1 MNFSAL
7 YSHDFRI
14 YLIGNFIFLHG
25 LWAQRIVLGWLAWDL
40 TESPSFVGFAAFI
53 SFIPTIVS
61 GPFFGVITD
70 RSNLKIA
77 SFSSY
82 LLMIIVTLSL
92 YLVMQLNYLTPSI
105 LAFFCLLIGIIASA
119 HHPIRMS
126 LGPRL
131 VKHNHVPSVIAL
143 SAVNFNT
150 SRLVG
155 PAIGGILI
163 QLIGPNNTLLLTA
176 LCSLPILFVITLLKP
191 RQNKTN
197 LSEVS
202 KSVISSLIEG
212 ANLVSTN
219 QIIKLSIIL
228 SGLTSFIGR
237 GVLETLPLIAEG
249 VFSRGPNG
257 LGIITSAAGGG
268 ALLASITKV
277 ISKKQK
283 DGMISLDGWLSCFS
297 IPIVVLVIGLSENFI
312 FSVILICVLG
322 FFTTILGISMQ
333 SVIQTSLTDEFR
345 GRVMSIWV
353 MLTMGGAAFGAI
365 IIGFVSELAGI
376 SETHVYSGLILAIF
390 ICFVYLYNHF
400 SVRRLFNK

>member
-40 TESPSFVGFAAFI
+40 TKSPSFVGLVAFI
-53 SFIPTIVS
+53 SFIPTIIS
-61 GPFFGVITD
+61 GPFFGVFTD

-77 SFSSY
+77 SFISY
-82 LLMIIVTLSL
+82 LLMIVITISL
-92 YLVMQLNYLTPSI
+92 YLVAVLNFLTPSI
-105 LAFFCLLIGIIASA
+105 LACFCLLIGIIASA

-126 LGPRL
+126 LAPRL
-131 VKHNHVPSVIAL
+131 VKHNQVPSVVAL
-143 SAVNFNT
+143 TAVNFNT
-150 SRLVG
+150 SRLIG
-155 PAIGGILI
+155 PAIGGFFI

-176 LCSLPILFVITLLKP
+176 LCSLPVLFVITLLNP
-191 RQNKTN
+191 RQNKSQVKYN
-197 LSEVS
+197 SS
-202 KSVISSLIEG
+202 SVISSLVEG
-212 ANLVSTN
+212 ARLVSSN
-219 QIIKLSIIL
+219 QIIKLSILL

-249 VFSRGPNG
+249 IFSRGPNG

-268 ALLASITKV
+268 ALLASIAKV

-283 DGMISLDGWLSCFS
+283 EGTISLDGWLSCFS
-297 IPIVVLVIGLSENFI
+297 IPIVVLLIGNSESFLLSVLLI
-312 FSVILICVLG
+312 FTLG
-322 FFTTILGISMQ
+322 FFTSILGISMQ

-353 MLTMGGAAFGAI
+353 MLTMGGAAFGSI
-365 IIGFVSELAGI
+365 ILGFISDLIGI
-376 SETHVYSGLILAIF
+376 SETHFFAGLIMTILIF
-390 ICFVYLYNHF
+390 LVFLYNHF
-400 SVRRLFNK
+400 NLNTFKN